1 MAIKVKK
8 DISSSPQPKRRL
20 FFKKKEKDLSKR
32 EQVFTSAPII
42 DLIGYKGFT
51 QNSDHFL
58 ILKDSDDG
66 YAEFLTIRGQ
76 GLGALS
82 FNQQKAVIEGY
93 HQFLSIYLEDFQIMI
108 SPFPTNTSVQRV
120 NVLHRYNKVT
130 SLIANE
136 SKPRRKHQLLMQQR
150 YIKDQLSTL
159 KRVEKELF
167 NQDFILI
174 LFAKNQRELRIN
186 RDNAINWGGNSVILE
201 KMDLEKKKLVLYRM
215 NNLNT
220 RI

>member
-8 DISSSPQPKRRL
+8 DISSSSQPKRRM
-20 FFKKKEKDLSKR
+20 FFRKKEKDLSKR
-32 EQVFTSAPII
+32 EQVFTFAPII
-42 DLIGYKGFT
+42 DLINYKGFT

-76 GLGALS
+76 GLGTLS
-82 FNQQKAVIEGY
+82 FNQQKEVIEGY
-93 HQFLSIYLEDFQIMI
+93 HQFLSMYLEDFQIMI

-174 LFAKNQRELRIN
+174 LFAKNR
-186 RDNAINWGGNSVILE
+186 SF
-201 KMDLEKKKLVLYRM
+201 
-215 NNLNT
+215 
-220 RI
+220 

>member
-1 MAIKVKK
+1 
-8 DISSSPQPKRRL
+8 
-20 FFKKKEKDLSKR
+20 
-32 EQVFTSAPII
+32 
-42 DLIGYKGFT
+42 
-51 QNSDHFL
+51 
-58 ILKDSDDG
+58 
-66 YAEFLTIRGQ
+66 
-76 GLGALS
+76 
-82 FNQQKAVIEGY
+82 
-93 HQFLSIYLEDFQIMI
+93 
-108 SPFPTNTSVQRV
+108 
-120 NVLHRYNKVT
+120 
-130 SLIANE
+130 
-136 SKPRRKHQLLMQQR
+136 MQQR

>member
-1 MAIKVKK
+1 
-8 DISSSPQPKRRL
+8 
-20 FFKKKEKDLSKR
+20 
-32 EQVFTSAPII
+32 
-42 DLIGYKGFT
+42 
-51 QNSDHFL
+51 
-58 ILKDSDDG
+58 
-66 YAEFLTIRGQ
+66 
-76 GLGALS
+76 
-82 FNQQKAVIEGY
+82 
-93 HQFLSIYLEDFQIMI
+93 
-108 SPFPTNTSVQRV
+108 
-120 NVLHRYNKVT
+120 
-130 SLIANE
+130 
-136 SKPRRKHQLLMQQR
+136 MQQR

-174 LFAKNQRELRIN
+174 LFAKNQRKLRIN